1 MRVGFIIFLAREDG
15 ALVVNGG
22 EGVMA
27 GISVDF
33 SGLLQIFVFA
43 IRVTSTGAQ
52 IVSACVLLMQVFF
65 YVSFF
70 FCPRSHFP
78 SFPPPPPLPP
88 APSIPFSLFFFDCVF
103 ILLIS
108 PVGYSFGVEI
118 NAVR

>member
-1 MRVGFIIFLAREDG
+1 
-15 ALVVNGG
+15 
-22 EGVMA
+22 MA

-70 FCPRSHFP
+70 FARVPISLLSLPPLP
-78 SFPPPPPLPP
+78 SPPPPF
-88 APSIPFSLFFFDCVF
+88 PSLIFFLIAFFFVDFPGRVF
-103 ILLIS
+103 
-108 PVGYSFGVEI
+108 
-118 NAVR
+118 VRG

>member
-22 EGVMA
+22 GGVMA

-70 FCPRSHFP
+70 FARVPISLLSLP
-78 SFPPPPPLPP
+78 LFPPRPLHPLL
-88 APSIPFSLFFFDCVF
+88 SIFFFGLRF
-103 ILLIS
+103 FLLIS
-108 PVGYSFGVEI
+108 PVGCSFGVEI